1 MRTFLP
7 SLGVRRTRGR
17 SGFTILE
24 VAMAVAMLAL
34 VLTTSITVMQRV
46 FAELDTARNLVIAG
60 NILQCEI
67 EKERLLPWVSA
78 SDAAYQPV
86 IDASF
91 TRNPAVAGRFT
102 LSRALT
108 VLAQRSG
115 QVVQLTLTVRWRN
128 YDGHTVVRSSTTYYT
143 QGGLYAY
150 FYNNP

>member
-1 MRTFLP
+1 MPHTIFLK
-7 SLGVRRTRGR
+7 GARRR
-17 SGFTILE
+17 GFTLVE
-24 VAMAVAMLAL
+24 VAMAAAMLAL
-34 VLTTSITVMQRV
+34 VLTTSITVTQRV
-46 FAELDTARNLVIAG
+46 FAELDTARNLEAAG

-91 TRNPAVAGRFT
+91 TRDPAIAGRFT

-115 QVVQLTLTVRWRN
+115 QMVQITLTVRWRS
-128 YDGHTVVRSSTTYYT
+128 YDAHTVTRSATTYYT
-143 QGGLYAY
+143 QGGLYEY
-150 FYNNP
+150 FYHNP